1 MTHQRGKTWVL
12 KKNWDKLESM
22 EGKGRSFVTGF
33 MLTYLPM
40 IEVVDSVNNWCS
52 LTLMTRW
59 MSHEALAFMRVM
71 ADLRWMSGLGK
82 VCWFLVTMR
91 C

>member
-1 MTHQRGKTWVL
+1 
-12 KKNWDKLESM
+12 
-22 EGKGRSFVTGF
+22 

-82 VCWFLVTMR
+82 VC
-91 C
+91 

>member
-1 MTHQRGKTWVL
+1 
-12 KKNWDKLESM
+12 
-22 EGKGRSFVTGF
+22 

-82 VCWFLVTMR
+82 VCWTMVSMTEDDEFVSVSGR
-91 C
+91 EGAGQLGGGDS

>member
-1 MTHQRGKTWVL
+1 MTHQKGKTWVL

-22 EGKGRSFVTGF
+22 EGKGKSFVIGL

-40 IEVVDSVNNWCS
+40 IEVVDSINNWCS

-82 VCWFLVTMR
+82 VCWSLMTLR